1 MQPSCPAEGTKP
13 PERIKRIHYL
23 RGENIVPSHKVL
35 VVDDEL
41 ANVRLLKRVLGDEYE
56 TLTSLSGDEALGI
69 LAEHDIAL
77 IITDQRM
84 PGISGVQLLE
94 QSLAVR
100 PDAIKILLT
109 GYTDV
114 QALIDAINAGHVYKY
129 IPKPW
134 DADELKLTVRRA
146 LEAYD
151 LKRNNDRLIVDLRQA
166 LAQLEELSTGA
177 IRALADALD
186 AKCDYTSGHSLRV
199 SRFAVIIGKAVGLDD
214 DHLKDIELAG
224 ILHDIGKIGVP
235 ESILWKPARL
245 TPEEQKIM
253 SLHPVT
259 SAQIIG
265 ELKGLK
271 RTREYVLHHHEYL
284 DGSGYPDGLK
294 GEDIPIGA
302 RIILVADAYD
312 AMTTDRPYR
321 KAIGHQSALA
331 ELRKQ
336 AGTQF
341 DPQMVEALISVIGEE
356 RELLIEHVPQ
366 SFLGLSLPSIDPEQT
381 GTQYLAEAERRARLE
396 AASQNQK

>member
-1 MQPSCPAEGTKP
+1 MS
-13 PERIKRIHYL
+13 R
-23 RGENIVPSHKVL
+23 HKIL
-35 VVDDEL
+35 VVDDEV

-56 TLTSLSGDEALGI
+56 TLLAYSGAEGLG
-69 LAEHDIAL
+69 LLKEHDVSL

-84 PGISGVQLLE
+84 PGMSGVQLLE
-94 QSLAVR
+94 QSLLVR

-146 LEAYD
+146 LEAFELKKNNDQLIID
-151 LKRNNDRLIVDLRQA
+151 LKQA
-166 LAQLEELSTGA
+166 LAQLEEMSSGA

-199 SRFAVIIGKAVGLDD
+199 SRFAVSIGKQLGLDD
-214 DHLKDIELAG
+214 DHLRDVELAG

-253 SLHPVT
+253 SEHPKT
-259 SAQIIG
+259 SAMIIG
-265 ELKGLK
+265 ELRGLK

-294 GEDIPIGA
+294 GDDIPIGA

-321 KAIGHQSALA
+321 KAIGHHNAIA
-331 ELRKQ
+331 ELRKLS
-336 AGTQF
+336 GKQF
-341 DPQMVEALISVIGEE
+341 DGRMVDALIAVVGEE
-356 RELLIEHVPQ
+356 RELLKEPMPE
-366 SFLGLSLPSIDPEQT
+366 SFLGLSLPEIDPTQT
-381 GTQYLAEAERRARLE
+381 GTQYLAEAERRARKE
-396 AASQNQK
+396 AAS